1 MTIVLRD
8 EFMNENGVDT
18 MTDCLMVSQICYW
31 AEKMRFQEFYK
42 TDAELAKEI
51 KISLGTFKRHKS
63 KLNLIPFLTVKQRG
77 LPRRT
82 YYFVDPY
89 KVSHPVGSKW
99 VDLLTQNDS
108 TGRLKMNPLYIE
120 QKNTTEDYN
129 RRRGTRASD
138 ASSPTPPLSFLE
150 SYYKAWADAGAEVSS
165 HPSIAKWF
173 NTASDGDKGLAISN
187 VARCVKVHR
196 EEGRS
201 PKDPWFYLK
210 DRTFE
215 KAYVVD
221 TPLALTE
228 NRKAQSTTLTNN
240 HPPEI
245 QKELIEELG
254 EPVYRSWFEQCQ
266 IVQSGCD
273 IEVTAPNNFV
283 KETVEELLGKSRFR
297 RSYDSIKV
305 MIAEF
310 VYVLVDYLEPIEQY
324 CCV

>member
-82 YYFVDPY
+82 YYFIDPY

-108 TGRLKMNPLYIE
+108 TGRLKINPLYIE
-120 QKNTTEDYN
+120 QKDTTEDYN
-129 RRRGTRASD
+129 RERGSEASPIL
-138 ASSPTPPLSFLE
+138 SPSPSFLDRFYGE
-150 SYYKAWADAGAEVSS
+150 WEQITGTSFERQLR
-165 HPSIAKWF
+165 ITKWF
-173 NTASDGDKGLAISN
+173 NVSSDGDNELAIANIS
-187 VARCVKVHR
+187 RYVKAAKELGKSLKHPYFFLEDR
-196 EEGRS
+196 EFS
-201 PKDPWFYLK
+201 
-210 DRTFE
+210 

-221 TPLALTE
+221 TPLALKETP
-228 NRKAQSTTLTNN
+228 ATQSIILNNN
-240 HPPEI
+240 HSPEI
-245 QKELIEELG
+245 QKQLIEELG
-254 EPVYRSWFEQCQ
+254 EPKYKSWFEQCQ

-283 KETVEELLGKSRFR
+283 KENVEELLGKSRFK

-310 VYVLVDYLEPIEQY
+310 ICVLLEYLEPIEQY

>member
-1 MTIVLRD
+1 
-8 EFMNENGVDT
+8 MNENGVDT

-129 RRRGTRASD
+129 RERGSEASPIL
-138 ASSPTPPLSFLE
+138 SPSPSFLDRFYGE
-150 SYYKAWADAGAEVSS
+150 WEQITGTSVERQAR
-165 HPSIAKWF
+165 IAKWF
-173 NTASDGDKGLAISN
+173 NVSSDGDKELAISN
-187 VARCVKVHR
+187 VARYVKAAK
-196 EEGRS
+196 ELGRS
-201 PKDPWFYLK
+201 LK
-210 DRTFE
+210 HPYFFLEDREFS

-221 TPLALTE
+221 TPLALKETP
-228 NRKAQSTTLTNN
+228 ATQSIILNNN
-240 HPPEI
+240 HSPEI

-254 EPVYRSWFEQCQ
+254 EPVYKSWFEQCQ
-266 IVQSGCD
+266 IAQSGCD

-297 RSYDSIKV
+297 RSYNSIKV
-305 MIAEF
+305 MVAEF
-310 VYVLVDYLEPIEQY
+310 ACVLVEYFEPIKQ
-324 CCV
+324 CCCLLLN